1 MEKYLGLVREN
12 YYSMVGV
19 SITYQAKLSS
29 DKSKLE
35 EWFDSFRDDEKE
47 EYDKIII
54 PNFPELED
62 FFELYIVPDITDEE
76 RERINSFFNADE
88 SF

>member
-35 EWFDSFRDDEKE
+35 EWFDSFHDDERV

-62 FFELYIVPDITDEE
+62 FFELCIVPELNDEL
-76 RERINSFFNADE
+76 REKVNDFFNADE
-88 SF
+88 TF